1 MFPWLKKHFIPH
13 EGNEHRPHILRDYG
27 IHNVLALVVFLE
39 IFTFLLPVVS
49 RLNITGGI
57 AAVLPAVLS
66 ILTNEEREAKNLPTL
81 VINPTLNQA
90 AEMKARDMAEKGYFA
105 HTSPEG
111 KNPWYWLE
119 QAGYKYQ
126 YAGENLAV
134 NFNDSKDV
142 TEAWMQSPTHRA
154 NIVKNKYTE
163 VGTGVATGIYEG
175 KKAVFAVQL
184 YANPLPKIFKTAQAE
199 NISENI
205 PTEPTKILGAETKP
219 FISPSFWQKLLSSPR
234 NNTNMILYIFFAI
247 IFTALLL
254 YIFLRNKNHHKDLIT
269 NAFFACIFIGVIF
282 VANYYWSYA
291 PMSVADYFHYSA
303 DEVQQFKEIM
313 L

>member
-1 MFPWLKKHFIPH
+1 
-13 EGNEHRPHILRDYG
+13 
-27 IHNVLALVVFLE
+27 
-39 IFTFLLPVVS
+39 
-49 RLNITGGI
+49 
-57 AAVLPAVLS
+57 
-66 ILTNEEREAKNLPTL
+66 
-81 VINPTLNQA
+81 
-90 AEMKARDMAEKGYFA
+90 MKARDMAEKGYFA
-105 HTSPEG
+105 HTSPDG

-175 KKAVFAVQL
+175 RKAVFAVQL
-184 YANPLPKIFKTAQAE
+184 YANPLTKIFKTAQAE
-199 NISENI
+199 NISENVSI
-205 PTEPTKILGAETKP
+205 EPTKILGAETKP
-219 FISPSFWQKLLSSPR
+219 FTSPSFWQKLLSSPR
-234 NNTNMILYIFFAI
+234 NNTNIILYIFFAI

-254 YIFLRNKNHHKDLIT
+254 YIFLRNRNHHKDLIT

-282 VANYYWSYA
+282 IANYYWSYA
-291 PMSVADYFHYSA
+291 PMSVADDFHYSA
-303 DEVQQFKEIM
+303 DEVQQLEKIM

>member
-1 MFPWLKKHFIPH
+1 MFAWLKKHFIPH
-13 EGNEHRPHILRDYG
+13 EGNEHRPHLLRDYG
-27 IHNVLALVVFLE
+27 VRNVLALVIFLE

-49 RLNITGGI
+49 RLNISGGI

-66 ILTNEEREAKNLPTL
+66 ILTNEEREAENLPTL
-81 VINPTLNQA
+81 VINPILNQA
-90 AEMKARDMAEKGYFA
+90 AEMKAQDMASKGYFA

-119 QAGYKYQ
+119 QAGYEYQ

-163 VGTGVATGIYEG
+163 VGTGVAAGVYEG
-175 KKAVFAVQL
+175 RKAVFAVQL
-184 YANPLPKIFKTAQAE
+184 YANPLPKVFKTVNAQV
-199 NISENI
+199 
-205 PTEPTKILGAETKP
+205 LGAENVQHSVFNNP
-219 FISPSFWQKLLSSPR
+219 GLFRFPSFWQKLLSSPR
-234 NNTNMILYIFFAI
+234 NSTNMILYAFFAI
-247 IFTALLL
+247 VFIALLL
-254 YIFLRNKNHHKDLIT
+254 YLFLRARYHHKDLVV
-269 NAFFACIFIGVIF
+269 NALFASAFLGIIF

-291 PMSVADYFHYSA
+291 PMSVADDFHYSA
-303 DEVQQFKEIM
+303 TEVQQLKEIM